1 MCPSCNAK
9 QVEMAHLN
17 NGAVAFIPRS
27 GFSLNAG
34 VQGGRIEP
42 DWSESAQRGRADALD
57 QRTEW

>member
-1 MCPSCNAK
+1 
-9 QVEMAHLN
+9 MAHLN
-17 NGAVAFIPRS
+17 NGAVAFIHRS